1 MEGLE
6 LQYFTG
12 PHCGVCKA
20 LKPKL
25 KAFLKEEFPS
35 LQLNEVDIS
44 EDREIAAQNMVFA
57 LPVLLIKVDDREYER
72 FVRAFSV
79 GEVRQKLTRIVESLR
94 A

>member
-12 PHCGVCKA
+12 PDCGVCKA

-25 KAFLKEEFPS
+25 KAFLQEEYPD
-35 LQLNEVDIS
+35 LQLNEVDVTV
-44 EDREIAAQNMVFA
+44 ERETAAQNTVFA
-57 LPVLLIKVDDREYER
+57 LPVLLIKVEGREYER
-72 FVRAFSV
+72 FVRAFSI
-79 GEVRQKLTRIVESLR
+79 GEVRQKLDRIVAALN